1 MNIGCIEAGGTKFVC
16 AIIDE
21 KRMIV
26 EQITI
31 PTLTPDETFKAM
43 FDFFDQHN
51 LDAIGIAS
59 FGPIDLNRESDT
71 YGFFTTTPK
80 PGWAFTSF
88 AKLLQDRY
96 KVPVG
101 FDTDVNAAA
110 LAELKYGAG
119 IGSDHL
125 VYFTIGTGIG
135 GGVIVNNQ
143 MVHGMMHPEF
153 GHILVKRHTR
163 DEFKGVC
170 PYHDDC
176 LEGMA
181 SGYSMEQRW
190 GIKGHLLSADHE
202 AWDIEAYYIAQACV
216 NAVMSVSPQKIVLG
230 GGVMHQEHLFDLIRQ
245 YVKEM
250 INGYIQSPLIENLS
264 EYIVP
269 PALGDQAGIIGAY
282 ALAFLELEK

>member
-1 MNIGCIEAGGTKFVC
+1 MKIGCIEAGGTKFVC

-21 KRMIV
+21 KRLIL
-26 EQITI
+26 EKITI
-31 PTLTPDETFKAM
+31 PTSTPEETFKEM
-43 FDFFDQHN
+43 FDFFDRFE
-51 LDAIGIAS
+51 LDAMGIAS
-59 FGPIDLNRESDT
+59 FGPIDLNRESKT

-88 AKLLQDRY
+88 ASVFKERY

-119 IGSDHL
+119 VGSDHL

-153 GHILVKRHTR
+153 GHILVKKHPR
-163 DEFKGVC
+163 DDFKGVC
-170 PYHDDC
+170 PYHGDC

-181 SGYSMEQRW
+181 SGVSMEQRW

-230 GGVMHQEHLFDLIRQ
+230 GGVMNQEHLFDLIREH
-245 YVKEM
+245 VKEM
-250 INGYIQSPLIENLS
+250 LNGYIQSPLIEDLS
-264 EYIVP
+264 NYIVP
-269 PALGDQAGIIGAY
+269 PGLGEQAGIMGAY
-282 ALAFLELEK
+282 ALAFEELEK